1 MKKFYKDIEYIELS
15 HEKAKELCSLNPQ
28 FVMSRVDWAG
38 YHFIKDNKYFILLKS
53 GICLDCGDVNDADLE
68 FKIYNYHDEDWIIG
82 FRTDDAREV
91 EKGAL
96 ILDYFLYHKLLDE
109 GQIQDSVHELLVDD
123 ESDNEDTQFDDETR
137 EAIANVIPDCL
148 RGIENAITTNNL
160 EVDDNNE
167 RQENS

>member
-38 YHFIKDNKYFILLKS
+38 YHFIRDNKYFILLKS
-53 GICLDCGDVNDADLE
+53 GMCIYCGEADDPDLE
-68 FKIYNYHDEDWIIG
+68 LKIYNYNDEDWIIG
-82 FRTDDAREV
+82 FRTDEACKVEEDAT
-91 EKGAL
+91 
-96 ILDYFLYHKLLDE
+96 ILDYFIYHKLLYE
-109 GQIQDSVHELLVDD
+109 GQIEDSSHELLLDG
-123 ESDNEDTQFDDETR
+123 ESDKYNTQ
-137 EAIANVIPDCL
+137 
-148 RGIENAITTNNL
+148 L

>member
-15 HEKAKELCSLNPQ
+15 HERAKELCSLNPQ

-53 GICLDCGDVNDADLE
+53 GMCIYCGEVDDPDLE
-68 FKIYNYHDEDWIIG
+68 FKIYNYNDEDWIIG
-82 FRTDDAREV
+82 FRTDEARKVEEDAT
-91 EKGAL
+91 
-96 ILDYFLYHKLLDE
+96 ILDYFIYHKLLYE
-109 GQIQDSVHELLVDD
+109 GQIEDSPHELLLDG
-123 ESDNEDTQFDDETR
+123 ESDKYNTQ
-137 EAIANVIPDCL
+137 
-148 RGIENAITTNNL
+148 L